1 MSFKKLLNKIKYLDS
16 CDIELVKRAYKFA
29 EKAHHGQKRLSGDP
43 YITHPEEVACFL
55 ADLRLDGITLSSAL
69 VHDVKEDTNLT
80 LEDIEKEFSTPPQK
94 YKKPSVSFKFLT
106 SEKKAC
112 FNNKTGKKIAQLVD
126 GVTKLGEIRYYG
138 EKGEIE
144 NFRKMILAMV
154 GDMRVVLIK
163 LADRLHNVKTL
174 AYLPKE
180 RQKRIAK
187 NTLEIYAPLADRL
200 GMGEM
205 KGQLEDFS
213 FKYFLPKEYNWTKKI
228 AEEKFRQ
235 REQYVKKVKKIFLQK
250 LKKSGITPLVIEGRA
265 KHLYS
270 LYKKLQKYDNDINK
284 VYDLVAIRIIVD
296 SVTYCYETLGI
307 IHANYKPLLGRIKD
321 YIAVPKPN
329 GYRSLHTTVFCTEGK
344 IIEIQI
350 KTSKMHQEAEWGIAA
365 HSYYSE
371 KKESTPLSLEKIT
384 WVKQLALWQ
393 KKLASSEE
401 FAESLKIDIFQD
413 RIFVFTPGGDVKD
426 LPEGACAVDFAY
438 AIHSELGHRCIGAKA
453 NGRIIPL
460 DDRLKNGDV
469 VEILTSKIPQGPH
482 RDWLTFIKTNFA
494 RNKIKSWFKKI
505 DRGKNLQSGKEI
517 LNSELKRLCRKTIS
531 QIEKERITKMLNTLP
546 YNSLEDVLVAC
557 GEGSLLAN
565 QVIKKLFST
574 SELLPQKTE
583 IKRKPPTFIK
593 KDRKNEKYTKIEV
606 TGHDGVMVKNALCC
620 SPHKGDKILG
630 YVTRGQGIT
639 IHKKTCPNITSVRD
653 KKRIVGVQWKKIK
666 EISLVNI
673 EIKAY
678 DRIGLFRDIGNAM
691 SVLDINLTDLHTK
704 TSPDKIVTLNV
715 TLEVSDIDQI
725 TKAFRK
731 IEGIK
736 DVIKVERI

>member
-1 MSFKKLLNKIKYLDS
+1 MSLRKLLNKTKYLDY
-16 CDIELVKRAYKFA
+16 CDLELMKRAYRFA
-29 EKAHHGQKRLSGDP
+29 EKAHKGQKRLSGDP
-43 YITHPEEVACFL
+43 YITHPVEVACFL
-55 ADLRLDGITLSSAL
+55 ADLKLDGVTLSSAL
-69 VHDVKEDTNLT
+69 VHDVKEDTNLA
-80 LEDIEKEFSTPPQK
+80 LGDIEKEFSAPLQK
-94 YKKPSVSFKFLT
+94 NKKYSVSFT
-106 SEKKAC
+106 SEGKVC
-112 FNNKTGKKIAQLVD
+112 FNNKTGKKVAQLVD

-174 AYLPKE
+174 AYLPRGK
-180 RQKRIAK
+180 QKRIAR

-213 FKYFLPKEYNWTKKI
+213 FKYFLPKEYNWTKEI

-235 REQYVKKVKKIFLQK
+235 REQYVENVKKILLQK
-250 LKKSGITPLVIEGRA
+250 LKKSGITPLVVEGRA

-284 VYDLVAIRIIVD
+284 IYDLVAIRIIVD
-296 SVTYCYETLGI
+296 SVACCYETLGV
-307 IHANYKPLLGRIKD
+307 IHADYKPLLGHIKD
-321 YIAVPKPN
+321 YIAMPKPN
-329 GYRSLHTTVFCTEGK
+329 GYMSLHTTVFCTEGK

-350 KTSKMHQEAEWGIAA
+350 KTQKMHQEAEWGIAA
-365 HSYYSE
+365 HWHYAE
-371 KKESTPLSLEKIT
+371 KKESIPISKEKIA

-413 RIFVFTPGGDVKD
+413 RIFAFTPRGDVKD
-426 LPEGACAVDFAY
+426 LPEGATAIDFAY
-438 AIHSELGHRCIGAKA
+438 AIHSELGHKCIGAKA
-453 NGRIIPL
+453 NGKIIPL
-460 DDRLKNGDV
+460 DDKLKNGDV
-469 VEILTSKIPQGPH
+469 VEILTSKIPQGPR

-494 RNKIKSWFKKI
+494 RNKIKNWFKKI
-505 DRGKNLQSGKEI
+505 DREKNLQSGKEI
-517 LNSELKRLCRKTIS
+517 LNSELKKLCRKTIS

-546 YNSLEDVLVAC
+546 YNTLEDVLVAC

-565 QVIKKLFST
+565 QIIKKLFSA

-583 IKRKPPTFIK
+583 IKKRTPAYIK
-593 KDRKNEKYTKIEV
+593 KSRRIKGYTKVEV
-606 TGHDGVMVKNALCC
+606 TGHDGVVVKNALCC
-620 SPHKGDKILG
+620 RPHKGDKILG

-639 IHKKTCPNITSVRD
+639 IHKKNCPNITSVKN

-666 EISLVNI
+666 KISLVNI
-673 EIKAY
+673 RIVAW
-678 DRIGLFRDIGNAM
+678 DRVGLFRDIGNAM
-691 SVLDINLTDLHTK
+691 SILGINLTDLHTK
-704 TSPDKIVTLNV
+704 TSPDKIITLNV
-715 TLEVSDIDQI
+715 TLEVSNIDQI

-731 IEGIK
+731 IEEIK
-736 DVIKVERI
+736 DIINIERV